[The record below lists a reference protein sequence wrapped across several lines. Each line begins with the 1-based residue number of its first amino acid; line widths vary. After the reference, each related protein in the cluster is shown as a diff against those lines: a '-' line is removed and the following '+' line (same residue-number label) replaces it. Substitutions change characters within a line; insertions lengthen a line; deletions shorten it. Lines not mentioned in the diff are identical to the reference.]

1 MQSRMRADG
10 SSLVFLSFSW
20 GGWELP
26 NTRLYM
32 IETNFKLRVKGK
44 RLEYPILIATSV
56 VFNEEFCE
64 SL

>member
-1 MQSRMRADG
+1 
-10 SSLVFLSFSW
+10 
-20 GGWELP
+20 
-26 NTRLYM
+26 M

-56 VFNEEFCE
+56 FNEEFCE

>member
-1 MQSRMRADG
+1 
-10 SSLVFLSFSW
+10 
-20 GGWELP
+20 
-26 NTRLYM
+26 M

-56 VFNEEFCE
+56 AFNEEFCE

>member
-1 MQSRMRADG
+1 
-10 SSLVFLSFSW
+10 
-20 GGWELP
+20 
-26 NTRLYM
+26 M

-56 VFNEEFCE
+56 IFNEEFCE